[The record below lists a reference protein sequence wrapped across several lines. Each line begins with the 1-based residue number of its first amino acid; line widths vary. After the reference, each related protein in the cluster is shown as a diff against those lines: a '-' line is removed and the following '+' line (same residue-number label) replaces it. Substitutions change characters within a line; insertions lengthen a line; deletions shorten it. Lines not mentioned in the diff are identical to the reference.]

1 MIAMLWIQQ
10 HNILLLLSFIVLLT
24 GLLIARFRRQSRHW
38 WGAWGGLVIALALT
52 LFMLRT
58 APITISEH
66 SQAGAEYLEPYP
78 TSVAQIKS
86 LLAEGAKPT
95 LVEFYVDYGF
105 N

>member
-10 HNILLLLSFIVLLT
+10 HTILLLLGCIVLLS
-24 GLLIARFRRQSRHW
+24 GLLIARLRRHSRRW
-38 WGAWGGLVIALALT
+38 WGAWGGLVSASALT
-52 LFMLRT
+52 LFMLHT
-58 APITISEH
+58 APIAISEH
-66 SQAGAEYLEPYP
+66 SPAGAEYLEPYL